1 MAVQQT
7 YQNHTRW
14 FPLVHFV
21 IMPLTLVNLG
31 WHVYMLTQER
41 TVDRGVMVMMGIVFG
56 LLVLA
61 ARLQALRAQ
70 DRVIRLEEDLR
81 FMRLLSPEVAK
92 EAVALRTGTKIALRF
107 APDDELPALVQRVL
121 NGELKSNKEIKQA
134 IKNWRGD
141 YLRV

>member
-1 MAVQQT
+1 MAEKQT

-31 WHVYMLTQER
+31 WHIYMLTQDR
-41 TVDRGVMVMMGIVFG
+41 TIDRAVMVMMGIVFG

-61 ARLQALRAQ
+61 ARLQALKAQ
-70 DRVIRLEEDLR
+70 DRIIRLEEDLR

-92 EAVALRTGTKIALRF
+92 EAIGLRTGTKIALRF
-107 APDDELPALVQRVL
+107 APDDELPALIQRVL
-121 NGELKSNKEIKQA
+121 SGELKTNKEIKQA